1 MVPGIKK
8 NFSSHYGNDI
18 SCDLCSNHVDSQEN
32 LLSCVKLTSQV
43 SIPCDVTYADI
54 YKNIDKQ
61 LQIVKIIKKLL
72 RARELLK
79 CE

>member
-8 NFSSHYGNDI
+8 NFPFQYGTDL

-43 SIPCDVTYADI
+43 EVPCGLEYMDI
-54 YKNIDKQ
+54 FKNTDKQ
-61 LQIVKIIKKLL
+61 LRIVKVVKKLL

-79 CE
+79 C